1 MTTADLSVTTTR
13 AKRPLPELLAQAD
26 LGKHAFL
33 LIAVLLTYAPFWIMF
48 TVSFK
53 DQAQFYHSVW
63 ELDFPMHFENYESAS
78 AVVGRY
84 IANSVFVTVATII
97 GTIVFSSLAA
107 FAFARYRFPAK
118 GLLFW
123 MIISLLMVPSILTMV
138 PAFVLVR
145 QMGLMNSHWG
155 LILPG
160 IAGHQVFAIFL
171 LRGYMASLPEEL
183 FEAARID
190 GASIF
195 HCYFHIALPL
205 SRPILSVVVI
215 TTLLGSWND
224 FVWPLLIINSDSLRT
239 VPIGLAFFQ
248 TQFSTNHGPLMAGYV
263 LSSLPL
269 LLVFVLTSR
278 EFIRGL
284 TAGAVK
290 F

>member
-1 MTTADLSVTTTR
+1 MTVTAANPAGKR
-13 AKRPLPELLAQAD
+13 RRPLPELLAQAD

-33 LIAVLLTYAPFWIMF
+33 IVAALLTYAPFWIMF

-53 DQAQFYHSVW
+53 DQAQFFHGVW
-63 ELDFPMHFENYESAS
+63 QLDFPMHFENYARSAS
-78 AVVGRY
+78 VVGRY
-84 IANSVFVTVATII
+84 IFNSIFVTLTTIV
-97 GTIVFSSLAA
+97 GVVVFSSLAA
-107 FAFARYRFPAK
+107 FAFARYRFPGK

-123 MIISLLMVPSILTMV
+123 LIISLLMVPSVLTMV
-138 PAFVLVR
+138 PAFVLVK
-145 QMGLMNSHWG
+145 QMGLLNSHWG

-160 IAGHQVFAIFL
+160 IASNQVFAIFL
-171 LRGYMASLPEEL
+171 LRGFMASLPEEL

-215 TTLLGSWND
+215 TTLLSSWND
-224 FVWPLLIINSDSLRT
+224 FIWPLLIISNDNLRT

-248 TQFSTNHGPLMAGYV
+248 TQFTTDYGPLMAGYV
-263 LSSLPL
+263 ISSLPL